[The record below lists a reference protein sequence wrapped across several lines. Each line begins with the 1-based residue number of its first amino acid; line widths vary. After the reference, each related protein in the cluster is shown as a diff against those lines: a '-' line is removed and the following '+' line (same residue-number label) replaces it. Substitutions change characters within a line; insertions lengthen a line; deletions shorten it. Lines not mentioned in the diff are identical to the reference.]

1 MARLGA
7 GYEGRMTEH
16 PKSDDVPELQDRE
29 DDERDPEKVIPEDQ
43 TAPGMGEVEIGGE
56 SLDP

>member
-1 MARLGA
+1 
-7 GYEGRMTEH
+7 MTEH
-16 PKSDDVPELQDRE
+16 PNADDMPEPQDGE
-29 DDERDPEKVIPEDQ
+29 DDERDPEKVIPADQ